1 MPSVD
6 QSPNSQ
12 RAPHPVTLESLD
24 ERLKEI
30 EERIERRDSDEA
42 VVAEDIAKIKQQMR
56 ELNESLKDISAKLDK
71 LANVIGESP
80 DLSTGNAGTGM
91 RKQLSDLVTRSA
103 VPAVVAYITPA
114 LATLYGIYQALKLV
128 GILK

>member
-6 QSPNSQ
+6 MAPNSQ
-12 RAPHPVTLESLD
+12 RAPHPVTLESLN
-24 ERLKEI
+24 ERLLEI
-30 EERIERRDSDEA
+30 EERIDRRDSDEN

-56 ELNESLKDISAKLDK
+56 DLGESLKDISGKLDK
-71 LANVIGESP
+71 LANVIGDSP
-80 DLSTGNAGTGM
+80 DLSTGNTGTGM

-103 VPAVVAYITPA
+103 VPAIVAYITPA
-114 LATLYGIYQALKLV
+114 LATCYGVYQALKLA

>member
-6 QSPNSQ
+6 QAPASQ
-12 RAPHPVTLESLD
+12 RSPHPVTLESLD

-30 EERIERRDSDEA
+30 EERIERRDSDENL
-42 VVAEDIAKIKQQMR
+42 VAEDIAKIKQQMR
-56 ELNESLKDISAKLDK
+56 DLGESLKDISTKLDK

-80 DLSTGNAGTGM
+80 DLSTGNTGTGM
-91 RKQLSDLVTRSA
+91 RKQLSDLVTRAA

-114 LATLYGIYQALKLV
+114 MGVAFGVYQALKLA

>member
-1 MPSVD
+1 MSSVD
-6 QSPNSQ
+6 MAPNSQ
-12 RAPHPVTLESLD
+12 RAPHPVTLESLN
-24 ERLKEI
+24 ERLLKI
-30 EERIERRDSDEA
+30 EERIDRRDSDES

-56 ELNESLKDISAKLDK
+56 DLGESLKDISGKLDK
-71 LANVIGESP
+71 LAGVIGESP

-103 VPAVVAYITPA
+103 VPAIVAYITPA
-114 LATLYGIYQALKLV
+114 LATGYGVYQALKLA

>member
-1 MPSVD
+1 MSSVD
-6 QSPNSQ
+6 MAPNSQ
-12 RAPHPVTLESLD
+12 RAPHPVTLESLN
-24 ERLKEI
+24 ERLLEI
-30 EERIERRDSDEA
+30 EERIDRRDSDEN

-56 ELNESLKDISAKLDK
+56 DLGESLKDISGKLDK
-71 LANVIGESP
+71 LAGVIGESP

-103 VPAVVAYITPA
+103 VPAIVAYITPA
-114 LATLYGIYQALKLV
+114 LATGYGVYQALKLA